1 MGFIEHALVGLWAVL
16 SNVWP
21 FLLVLTPV
29 IFIHEL
35 GHFLVARWCGV
46 KVQTFSIGFGKEI
59 FHFYDRYGTRWRF
72 AWVPLG
78 GYVKFMDDDNASSFP
93 SREALDRMTPAER
106 EGAFQTKPL
115 AARAAIVA
123 AGPIANFLLSIGIFT
138 LLLTFLGEMVT
149 PPRVGEVEAGSRAAA
164 AGLKVDDTVVR
175 INGEDIAS
183 FGEIDRMVALY
194 GNRPLTVVVD
204 RAGNP
209 VELTVAPAA
218 SGAASDSAGKKT
230 ERPTIGIL
238 PPLMPARVGGVVSGS
253 PAAHAGFEA
262 GDLIVGIDG
271 MPIKSF
277 KDMQA
282 IVKASAGRE
291 LAFEVERGGQTAR
304 LVATP
309 EEREAT
315 DASGTKIKQGMIG
328 IRAAPPEGQLRRY
341 GPIEAFG
348 QAVGKTYAI
357 VNDSVT
363 ALYLIATR
371 SMSADQL
378 RGPLGIAEMSA
389 QVASWG
395 VVPLISFLAMISV
408 AIGFFNLLP
417 VPVLDGGHLMFYAI
431 EAVRRQPL
439 SERTQEISF
448 RIGLALVLLLFIF
461 VTIKDTTRPGG
472 WFNSLFG

>member
-1 MGFIEHALVGLWAVL
+1 MGFIEHGLVGLWTVL

-149 PPRVGEVEAGSRAAA
+149 PPRVGEVEAGSPAAT
-164 AGLKVDDTVVR
+164 AGVKVGDTVIR

-194 GNRPLTVVVD
+194 GNRPLDLVVD
-204 RAGNP
+204 RGGKP
-209 VELTVAPAA
+209 VELKVPPA
-218 SGAASDSAGKKT
+218 SGVTSDAAGRKT

-238 PPLMPARVGGVVSGS
+238 PPLMPARVG
-253 PAAHAGFEA
+253 
-262 GDLIVGIDG
+262 
-271 MPIKSF
+271 
-277 KDMQA
+277 
-282 IVKASAGRE
+282 
-291 LAFEVERGGQTAR
+291 
-304 LVATP
+304 
-309 EEREAT
+309 
-315 DASGTKIKQGMIG
+315 
-328 IRAAPPEGQLRRY
+328 
-341 GPIEAFG
+341 
-348 QAVGKTYAI
+348 
-357 VNDSVT
+357 
-363 ALYLIATR
+363 
-371 SMSADQL
+371 
-378 RGPLGIAEMSA
+378 
-389 QVASWG
+389 
-395 VVPLISFLAMISV
+395 
-408 AIGFFNLLP
+408 
-417 VPVLDGGHLMFYAI
+417 
-431 EAVRRQPL
+431 
-439 SERTQEISF
+439 
-448 RIGLALVLLLFIF
+448 
-461 VTIKDTTRPGG
+461 
-472 WFNSLFG
+472 